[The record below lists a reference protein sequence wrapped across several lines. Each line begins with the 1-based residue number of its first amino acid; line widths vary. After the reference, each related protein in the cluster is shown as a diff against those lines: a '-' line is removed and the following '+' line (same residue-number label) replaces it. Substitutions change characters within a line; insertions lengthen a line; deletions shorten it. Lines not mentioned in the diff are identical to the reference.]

1 MSPKPS
7 EFEHRAQR
15 ELPKIF
21 GELASAPAEA
31 VHVSRTS
38 RTADFII
45 DLPGRRL
52 VAEAKA
58 SARTGEVAQAAR
70 RAKEAAAE
78 LGGLP
83 VVVVPHMGAAGRRV
97 AEQEGVGYV
106 DLSGN
111 AHLRDH
117 DWYVH
122 VEGRPNR
129 FPTPGRP
136 SSPFAPVGARVAR
149 ALLNEP
155 ERWWRQVELVDAT
168 GLDDG
173 RVSHLVRRLSELEL
187 VELDHGKLRPL
198 DPAVLLDALAEAYEF
213 RKHEIV
219 AGHVSGAGISLARH
233 LGEALRGNKHAFTG
247 LPAAWLLDGFAQFR
261 RVSVY
266 VDGDPHQLAD
276 DVGLRQEP
284 RGANAELIGPND
296 PGVFYGSR
304 DVDGLTCAAPV
315 QVYLD
320 LLALPERA
328 QEAADH
334 LRDEVLGLS
343 RNG

>member
-1 MSPKPS
+1 MSPKPN
-7 EFEHRAQR
+7 EFERRAAR
-15 ELPKIF
+15 ELPTI
-21 GELASAPAEA
+21 LAALARAPADA
-31 VHVSRTS
+31 IRISRTS
-38 RTADFII
+38 RAADFVI

-58 SARTGEVAQAAR
+58 SARTGDVAQAAR
-70 RAKEAAAE
+70 RAREAAAE
-78 LGGLP
+78 VGGLP
-83 VVVVPHMGAAGRRV
+83 VVVVPYMGAAGRGV
-97 AEQEGVGYV
+97 AEREGVGYV

-111 AHLRDH
+111 ANLVDD
-117 DWYVH
+117 DWYVR

-129 FPTPGRP
+129 FPSPGRP
-136 SSPFAPVGARVAR
+136 SSPFAPVGARVSR

-155 ERWWRQVELVDAT
+155 ERWWRQVELADAT

-173 RVSHLVRRLSELEL
+173 RVSRLVGRLADLEL
-187 VELDHGKLRPL
+187 VEINEAKLRPA
-198 DPAVLLDALAEAYEF
+198 DPALLLDAWAEAYEF

-219 AGHVSGAGISLARH
+219 AGHVSGAGISLARQ
-233 LGEALRGNKHAFTG
+233 LGETLGERRYAFTG

-261 RVSVY
+261 LVSVY
-266 VDGDPHQLAD
+266 VDADPHQLAAA
-276 DVGLRQEP
+276 VGLRQEP
-284 RGANAELIGPND
+284 RGANVQLIAPND

-304 DVDGLTCAAPV
+304 NVDGLVSAAPV

-328 QEAADH
+328 QEAAGH
-334 LRDEVLGLS
+334 LRDEVLRLG